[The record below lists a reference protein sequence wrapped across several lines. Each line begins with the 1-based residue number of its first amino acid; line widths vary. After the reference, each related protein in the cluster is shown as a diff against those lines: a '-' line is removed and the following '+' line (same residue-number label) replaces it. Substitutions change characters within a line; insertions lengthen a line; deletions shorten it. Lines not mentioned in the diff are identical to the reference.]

1 MKIWLNIK
9 KENERNWNWKRERA
23 RKTGLKKT
31 CSEFVINCFRIFSR
45 FFSFFQMLQTQIQ
58 PFQFNPGFKI
68 IISLS
73 ITMFVIH
80 KDFSVILELKL
91 SSFFTLNSIDM
102 VDMVVPTFH
111 VLLTRE
117 ICVIKSFLN
126 IRFFRF
132 SFQNC
137 NKGIN
142 ISRTHKGFYTVG
154 TNCRF
159 LKLFFFTTPS
169 YNFILRF
176 FVWNNARMRQAPLKH
191 RFKTVFKFLFLSFLC
206 RHIWEHYY
214 FTNTLCDFF
223 YIFKVN
229 LNFSP

>member
-1 MKIWLNIK
+1 M
-9 KENERNWNWKRERA
+9 
-23 RKTGLKKT
+23 KKT

-91 SSFFTLNSIDM
+91 SSFLTLNSID
-102 VDMVVPTFH
+102 VVVPTFH

-159 LKLFFFTTPS
+159 LKLFF
-169 YNFILRF
+169 YNAIL
-176 FVWNNARMRQAPLKH
+176 QLYSS
-191 RFKTVFKFLFLSFLC
+191 LF
-206 RHIWEHYY
+206 RV
-214 FTNTLCDFF
+214 
-223 YIFKVN
+223 K
-229 LNFSP
+229 